1 MTEFISMKLKTD
13 GKLKK
18 LTRNLRNVDDKAL
31 GRTAQQIHRYL
42 RKATPLGK
50 TGHLRKKTTV
60 QKVRRMHYKIGY
72 TSDYAKFV
80 NYGTGINKPGGQG
93 IITRPGG
100 GLMHWINKDGEDVFA
115 YSTKGQRAQLMIEKV
130 YAFSKPQVNRW
141 YNTYLTKEIN
151 NILRGAGGPETTIAE
166 AP

>member
-18 LTRNLRNVDDKAL
+18 LVKNLRNVEGKAL
-31 GRTAQQIHRYL
+31 GRTAAQVHRLLKLNTPVGKTNLL
-42 RKATPLGK
+42 RKSVKLQKITPL
-50 TGHLRKKTTV
+50 
-60 QKVRRMHYKIGY
+60 HYIIFY
-72 TSDYAKFV
+72 TRDYWKYL
-80 NYGTGINKPGGQG
+80 NYGTGEHSPGGRG
-93 IITRPGG
+93 RIRSPSGG
-100 GLMHWINKDGEDVFA
+100 VMHWTDKDGNERFA
-115 YSTKGQRAQLMIEKV
+115 YSTKGQPPQFMLEKTV
-130 YAFSKPQVNRW
+130 KIAKPQINRW